1 MEFPSL
7 TVREITGVNDV
18 FYFVSPK
25 ADLIQGNEQGAEGAA
40 KTVHAG
46 GHQGG
51 ADTVLP

>member
-1 MEFPSL
+1 MGGSHVLLSQLPC
-7 TVREITGVNDV
+7 
-18 FYFVSPK
+18 K

-40 KTVHAG
+40 KAVHAG